1 MRLPRPIEMAV
12 PVVCAFLLGAVAM
25 LYPLGSSAAEGLK
38 LPPAEY
44 KPLPVGTKVDYRE
57 ISFIVQRVDGFDTV
71 FKVSSSPWAGH
82 KQRWYGGPVKI
93 QYRVIGFLHSYAL
106 FGRSGTLAYSGLD
119 EWTAELTEKARK
131 ALEAMWP
138 LEVGKKA
145 AFEVGE
151 KFTGDEPA
159 WRTWNIR
166 IEVEKTGVVTVGEQ
180 RYPVFI
186 VKEKGI
192 SPSTTSFNNNA
203 LDYLAE
209 YKYNPDSGLV
219 LEYYRIW
226 NSEERPGEYELRT
239 RDFANAKYG
248 DGAGDL
254 QLVAL
259 PPLETRVTVDTA
271 RLKSEAEARFK
282 AEIARI
288 NREAKETLK
297 VREAEAAKARK
308 AEIARIKREAE
319 ETLKVREAEAAKAQK
334 AEIARIKREAEEA
347 RKVREGEAAKAQDAE
362 YARIKREAEEASKA
376 EIVRIKRKAEEAR
389 KAGSAGVD
397 KARAAEIARLEKEV
411 EQRHWGSVRDS
422 QDLASVE
429 DYLKQY
435 PKGRFTQEAKAR
447 IAVLQ
452 RLASASKI
460 DFGNYH
466 ALVIGIDEYKY
477 LPKLQMAVNDAKAVA
492 RILKD
497 SYGFKVTLLLNANH
511 GEIIDAFDEFQETL
525 TDKDNLLIYYAGHG
539 WLNEEVDRGYWLPAN
554 AKPKRRRSWVSNVT
568 ITDTLKG
575 LSAKHVMV
583 VADSCYSGTLVR
595 AANAGDRKRTGDYWK
610 EMASKWARVAITSGG
625 LEPVADKGGGDN
637 SPFAKAFLDTL
648 GDNKAVMDGTTLFSK
663 MRRPVMVNAE
673 QTPQYSDVRN
683 AGHDG
688 GDFLFVRK
696 K

>member
-1 MRLPRPIEMAV
+1 M
-12 PVVCAFLLGAVAM
+12 
-25 LYPLGSSAAEGLK
+25 
-38 LPPAEY
+38 
-44 KPLPVGTKVDYRE
+44 
-57 ISFIVQRVDGFDTV
+57 
-71 FKVSSSPWAGH
+71 
-82 KQRWYGGPVKI
+82 
-93 QYRVIGFLHSYAL
+93 
-106 FGRSGTLAYSGLD
+106 
-119 EWTAELTEKARK
+119 
-131 ALEAMWP
+131 
-138 LEVGKKA
+138 
-145 AFEVGE
+145 
-151 KFTGDEPA
+151 
-159 WRTWNIR
+159 
-166 IEVEKTGVVTVGEQ
+166 
-180 RYPVFI
+180 
-186 VKEKGI
+186 
-192 SPSTTSFNNNA
+192 
-203 LDYLAE
+203 
-209 YKYNPDSGLV
+209 
-219 LEYYRIW
+219 
-226 NSEERPGEYELRT
+226 
-239 RDFANAKYG
+239 
-248 DGAGDL
+248 
-254 QLVAL
+254 
-259 PPLETRVTVDTA
+259 
-271 RLKSEAEARFK
+271 
-282 AEIARI
+282 
-288 NREAKETLK
+288 
-297 VREAEAAKARK
+297 
-308 AEIARIKREAE
+308 
-319 ETLKVREAEAAKAQK
+319 
-334 AEIARIKREAEEA
+334 
-347 RKVREGEAAKAQDAE
+347 
-362 YARIKREAEEASKA
+362 
-376 EIVRIKRKAEEAR
+376 RIKRKAEEAR

-411 EQRHWGSVRDS
+411 EQRHWESVRDS

-492 RILKD
+492 RVLKD

-595 AANAGDRKRTGDYWK
+595 TANAGDRKRTGDYWK